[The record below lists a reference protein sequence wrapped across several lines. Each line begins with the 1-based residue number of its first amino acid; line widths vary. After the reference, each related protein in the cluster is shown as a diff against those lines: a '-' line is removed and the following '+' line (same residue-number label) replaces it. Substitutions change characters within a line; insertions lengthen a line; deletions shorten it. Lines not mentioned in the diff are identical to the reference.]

1 LILQTFKRWV
11 QSMHNNENGN
21 DDYEDDQ
28 DNNPNPKK
36 LSFDLIPTDYLNQE
50 IRTEVDKIIADNDS
64 DKIMEIGNAVKLRVM
79 QAETNTLK
87 GESINTPLSF
97 ELLNFNEILSK
108 PLQFKPVID
117 GWFCEGDNVLIHAS
131 GGTGKSLLT
140 MFLAMF
146 MASGQAFTEPGN
158 THPLLFDQFP
168 IRNPRNTLFIQ
179 SENSRT
185 TMYQRIHSM
194 CEGDS
199 RYRDGLENIFI
210 PELDGDVCL
219 SGMSFS
225 DGIFT
230 DWLIRVVD
238 TIEATR
244 GKRIDVLII
253 DPFISFFGGKNEND
267 NGEMRAVLDQITK
280 FARKAGVTPI
290 LVHHDGKDGL
300 FRGAS
305 ALHDWARSRIHLV
318 LDKSKQG
325 GPCVKVSHEKN
336 NNGPRFDPLYL
347 RFDDHL
353 IFRVVDSAGAPTEK
367 QQKEID
373 SCQEVFRT
381 LQQMGGFA
389 KTQDEISKVY
399 MDRTGLSF
407 ATSKRRVKTAR
418 EKKYI
423 IERWASAG
431 ENEHIFMGFE
441 LSPYEKF

>member
-1 LILQTFKRWV
+1 MQN
-11 QSMHNNENGN
+11 SENGN
-21 DDYEDDQ
+21 DDQDD
-28 DNNPNPKK
+28 NPNPKK
-36 LSFDLIPTDYLNQE
+36 LDFDDIPTDIIAPE
-50 IRTEVDKIIADNDS
+50 IQTEVDKIISDNDQA
-64 DKIMEIGNAVKLRVM
+64 KIMEIGNAVRLRVM
-79 QAETNTLK
+79 QAETNALK
-87 GESINTPLSF
+87 GESINAKMLF
-97 ELLNFNEILSK
+97 EFFDFHEILK
-108 PLQFKPVID
+108 KHLQFNPVID

-146 MASGQAFTEPGN
+146 MASGQAFTKPGN
-158 THPLLFDQFP
+158 SHPLLFDQFP
-168 IRNPRNTLFIQ
+168 IHRTRNTLFIQ
-179 SENSRT
+179 SENTRT
-185 TMYQRIHSM
+185 ALYQRVYSM

-199 RYRDGLENIFI
+199 RFKAGLENIFI
-210 PELDGDVCL
+210 PEIDGDVCL

-225 DGIFT
+225 DGVFT
-230 DWLIRVVD
+230 DWLGHVID

-244 GKRIDVLII
+244 GKRIDVVVI
-253 DPFISFFGGKNEND
+253 DPFISYFGGKNEND
-267 NGEMRAVLDQITK
+267 NGEMRNVLDQITK
-280 FARKAGVTPI
+280 FARKARVTPI

-305 ALHDWARSRIHLV
+305 AIHDWARSRIHLT
-318 LDKSKQG
+318 LDKSKDG
-325 GPCVKVSHEKN
+325 GPCVKITHEKN

-353 IFRVVDSAGAPTEK
+353 IFRVVDSSGAPTDK

-373 SCQEVFRT
+373 TCQEVFRT

-389 KTQDEISKVY
+389 KNQDEISKVY

-407 ATSKRRVKTAR
+407 ATSKRHVKIAR

-423 IERWASAG
+423 IERWEYAV
-431 ENEHIFMGFE
+431 ENEHIFVGFE

>member
-1 LILQTFKRWV
+1 MQN
-11 QSMHNNENGN
+11 SENGN
-21 DDYEDDQ
+21 DDQDD
-28 DNNPNPKK
+28 NPNPKK
-36 LSFDLIPTDYLNQE
+36 LDFDDIPTDIIAPE
-50 IRTEVDKIIADNDS
+50 IRTEVDKIVSDNDS

-79 QAETNTLK
+79 QAETNALK

-168 IRNPRNTLFIQ
+168 IRKPRNTLFIQ

-185 TMYQRIHSM
+185 ALYQRVHSM

-199 RYRDGLENIFI
+199 RYRAGLDNIFI

-225 DGIFT
+225 DGVFT
-230 DWLIRVVD
+230 DWLGHVID

-244 GKRIDVLII
+244 GKRIDVVVV

-336 NNGPRFDPLYL
+336 NNGPRFDPLHL
-347 RFDDHL
+347 RFDENL
-353 IFRVVDSAGAPTEK
+353 IFRVVNEQQVVAGKTNA
-367 QQKEID
+367 EI
-373 SCQEVFRT
+373 SRENGLAIMET
-381 LQQMGGFA
+381 LEQMGGFETRKNNILNTYA
-389 KTQDEISKVY
+389 EDNKVTLRSAGRAF
-399 MDRTGLSF
+399 DSAIKNGH
-407 ATSKRRVKTAR
+407 
-418 EKKYI
+418 I
-423 IERWASAG
+423 IEVFEETGIDGGRVSR
-431 ENEHIFMGFE
+431 GFE
-441 LSPYEKF
+441 VNKHAI